1 MPPPPPL
8 MRERGLN
15 IYINWNGL
23 NCLLNYLPPPVR
35 EPEEV
40 REPEDDLDEPELL
53 VEPEELPPEL
63 LVGGET
69 VVRVPDEDLPLLLLP
84 TDVADLLVLEE
95 PTLTVVVLL
104 LLLVLVSGRTYVELL
119 AGLR

>member
-1 MPPPPPL
+1 M
-8 MRERGLN
+8 
-15 IYINWNGL
+15 YINWNGF

-35 EPEEV
+35 ELEEV

-84 TDVADLLVLEE
+84 TDVADLLVLDE

-104 LLLVLVSGRTYVELL
+104 LLLVLDSGRTYVELL
-119 AGLR
+119 AGRW